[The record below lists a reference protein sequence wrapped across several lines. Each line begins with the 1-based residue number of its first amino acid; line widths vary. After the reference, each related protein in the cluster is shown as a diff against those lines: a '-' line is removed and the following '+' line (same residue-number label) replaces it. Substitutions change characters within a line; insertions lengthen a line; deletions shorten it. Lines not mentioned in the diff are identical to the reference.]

1 VAAEHTHGG
10 RGAGPDLCWQAGGP
24 AAPLLQGGEDLH
36 QLHLHGHAHGEEHP
50 HGARLP
56 QAQGLLQG
64 QARPRVPGQ
73 IGFQKIINLSVLG
86 IRDFY
91 PRSEVF
97 PSRIRVF
104 SIPDPGSAS
113 KNLSIFTQQNGF

>member
-10 RGAGPDLCWQAGGP
+10 SGAGPDLCWQAGGP

-36 QLHLHGHAHGEEHP
+36 QLHLHGHAHGEEHA

-73 IGFQKIINLSVLG
+73 IGFQKIYQCGSGMFIP
-86 IRDFY
+86 D
-91 PRSEVF
+91 
-97 PSRIRVF
+97 
-104 SIPDPGSAS
+104 PDPGSAS
-113 KNLSIFTQQNGF
+113 TNLSIFTQQNGF

>member
-1 VAAEHTHGG
+1 MAAEHTHGG

-36 QLHLHGHAHGEEHP
+36 QLHLHGHAHGEEHA

-73 IGFQKIINLSVLG
+73 IGSRNDQFISAADPGCL
-86 IRDFY
+86 
-91 PRSEVF
+91 
-97 PSRIRVF
+97 SRIP
-104 SIPDPGSAS
+104 IPD
-113 KNLSIFTQQNGF
+113 LHQRI